1 MAIKWNQKLCIK
13 NDVSGHAATYFAKNS
28 GCRRN
33 MKGVSITGA
42 LTGSITGALTGSIT
56 GALTGSITGAL
67 TGSFN
72 GQLKKDVS
80 GHAANYFAKNSGCL
94 SHSTK

>member
-56 GALTGSITGAL
+56 GALTGS
-67 TGSFN
+67 FN

-80 GHAANYFAKNSGCL
+80 GHAANYFAKNS
-94 SHSTK
+94 